1 MRLCQLIV
9 TICTDVLRCI
19 LDKYIPP
26 SHLKSIL
33 NTQKGLL
40 TGQGCHLSK
49 QQKAILFPR
58 GPIPIVV
65 SSKDFDIS
73 LLYTLLRNIAGI
85 PPHGN
90 GWGNNP
96 TTGDTSLSA
105 CIEII
110 RSSRNNLNGHN
121 LTGKICDSDFNDVW
135 STLKFVVTEIEANE
149 LSGTSFVQDINMLHR
164 ADMGPVTSQQYIEEI
179 KRMELE
185 EYEIKKVI
193 YSVKGI
199 ICHSTDKEIERKLMQ
214 HTQSI
219 AFTNMLS
226 HAFEMLYGKSITKQ
240 KYKHRV
246 VMQLP

>member
-1 MRLCQLIV
+1 MSSIIASTSYLPSKESTNYMRLCQLIV
-9 TICTDVLRCI
+9 TICTDVLRCV

-26 SHLKSIL
+26 SNLQSTL
-33 NTQKGLL
+33 NIHRGLL
-40 TGQGCHLSK
+40 TGHGCHLSK

-58 GPIPIVV
+58 GPIPTVV

-96 TTGDTSLSA
+96 TTGDTCLSA
-105 CIEII
+105 CIETI
-110 RSSRNNLNGHN
+110 RITRNNLNGHN

-135 STLKFVVTEIEANE
+135 STLKVAVTEIETQE
-149 LSGTSFVQDINMLHR
+149 LTGTSFVQDIDNLHA
-164 ADMGPVTSQQYIEEI
+164 ADMDPATSQQYTEEI

-193 YSVKGI
+193 YSMKGI
-199 ICHSTDKEIERKLMQ
+199 IYNSTDSM
-214 HTQSI
+214 
-219 AFTNMLS
+219 
-226 HAFEMLYGKSITKQ
+226 KS
-240 KYKHRV
+240 YN
-246 VMQLP
+246 

>member
-1 MRLCQLIV
+1 MSSTIASTSYLLSKESTNYMRLCQLIV
-9 TICTDVLRCI
+9 TICTDVLRYV

-26 SHLKSIL
+26 SNLQSTL
-33 NTQKGLL
+33 NIHRGLL
-40 TGQGCHLSK
+40 TGPGCHLSK

-58 GPIPIVV
+58 GPTPTVV

-73 LLYTLLRNIAGI
+73 LLYTLLRNTAGI

-105 CIEII
+105 CIESI
-110 RSSRNNLNGHN
+110 RITRNNLNGHN

-135 STLKFVVTEIEANE
+135 STLKLAVTEIETKE
-149 LSGTSFVQDINMLHR
+149 LTGTSFVQDIDGLHT
-164 ADMGPVTSQQYIEEI
+164 ADLDPVTSQQYIKEI

-193 YSVKGI
+193 YSMKGI
-199 ICHSTDKEIERKLMQ
+199 ICRSTDEKIQ
-214 HTQSI
+214 
-219 AFTNMLS
+219 
-226 HAFEMLYGKSITKQ
+226 
-240 KYKHRV
+240 
-246 VMQLP
+246 

>member
-1 MRLCQLIV
+1 MSSTIASTSYLPSKESTNYMRLCQLIV
-9 TICTDVLRCI
+9 TICTDILRCI
-19 LDKYIPP
+19 LDKYISP
-26 SHLKSIL
+26 SNLQSTL
-33 NTQKGLL
+33 NLHKGLL
-40 TGQGCHLSK
+40 TGPGCHLSK

-58 GPIPIVV
+58 GPIPTVV

-96 TTGDTSLSA
+96 TTGDTSLCA

-164 ADMGPVTSQQYIEEI
+164 ADMDPVTSQQYIGEI

-185 EYEIKKVI
+185 EYEIKKFI
-193 YSVKGI
+193 YSMKGI
-199 ICHSTDKEIERKLMQ
+199 II
-214 HTQSI
+214 I
-219 AFTNMLS
+219 
-226 HAFEMLYGKSITKQ
+226 
-240 KYKHRV
+240 
-246 VMQLP
+246 